1 MNASDRTVLVTTS
14 SFCAQDPKPRE
25 TLTSAGYAVVE
36 NPFKRKL
43 TEDEVASLL
52 AEHRPVGMIAGVEPL
67 TGRVIDGAAAHLKAI
82 SRCGVGLDSV
92 DLAAAE
98 RRGIPVLNTPEAPSP
113 AVAELA
119 IGLMLA
125 VLRRIAESDR
135 AVRAG
140 QWKALPGR
148 LLGARKVGVVGLG
161 RIGSKVA
168 ALAAAFGA
176 QVFACDRAD
185 VAFPIGVRRL
195 ALDEML
201 PLVDVLSLHVPIDP
215 GTRRLLDARRLALLP
230 RGAIVINA
238 SRGGLIDE
246 AALADAL
253 RSGALGGAGLDVFE
267 QEPYAGPLKD
277 LPQVVL
283 TAHMG
288 SAAEECRTRMEREA
302 ADNLVAALSRGRN
315 I

>member
-1 MNASDRTVLVTTS
+1 MGAAAGKTVLVTTS
-14 SFCAQDPKPRE
+14 SFCAQDPLPRR
-25 TLTSAGYAVVE
+25 TLAAAGYSVVE

-43 TEDEVASLL
+43 TEDEVSGLL

-67 TGRVIDGAAAHLKAI
+67 TGRVIEGAAAHLKAI

-92 DLAAAE
+92 DLSAAA
-98 RRGIPVLNTPEAPSP
+98 RLGIPVLSTPEAPSP
-113 AVAELA
+113 AVAELTIA
-119 IGLMLA
+119 LALA
-125 VLRRIAESDR
+125 VLRRVAEADR

-148 LLGARKVGVVGLG
+148 LLGARKVGIVGLG

-176 QVFACDRAD
+176 EVYGCDRDD
-185 VAFPIGVRRL
+185 VPVPVGVKRVSFEQL
-195 ALDEML
+195 L
-201 PLVDVLSLHVPIDP
+201 PLVDVLTLHVPIAP
-215 GTRRLLDARRLALLP
+215 ETRHLLDARRLALLP

-238 SRGGLIDE
+238 SRGGLVDE
-246 AALADAL
+246 EALADAL

-267 QEPYAGPLKD
+267 AEPYKGPLKD
-277 LPQVVL
+277 MPQVVL

-302 ADNLVAALSRGRN
+302 ADNLVAALERRGS
-315 I
+315 